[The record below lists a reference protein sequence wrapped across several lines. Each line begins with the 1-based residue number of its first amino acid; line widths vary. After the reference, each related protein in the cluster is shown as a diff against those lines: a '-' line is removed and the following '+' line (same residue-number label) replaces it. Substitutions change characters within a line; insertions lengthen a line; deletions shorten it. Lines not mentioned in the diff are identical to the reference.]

1 MKMWDRRN
9 LDTCVSTEVNCLYN
23 KVSLPKILNLR
34 KFCRRAPAIDGLFD
48 QREQST
54 HFKML
59 NEEGE
64 NVDLYIPRKC
74 SWTNRLIEA
83 KDHASV
89 QINVGHLDQSG
100 VFNGKSTVIALS
112 GYVRNMVSNLDATY
126 AQMTM
131 RSLNRPPADAGGRG
145 HARAPKGERE

>member
-1 MKMWDRRN
+1 MQAPK
-9 LDTCVSTEVNCLYN
+9 TIAFTT
-23 KVSLPKILNLR
+23 KVSLPKILNQ

>member
-1 MKMWDRRN
+1 M
-9 LDTCVSTEVNCLYN
+9 
-23 KVSLPKILNLR
+23 PKS
-34 KFCRRAPAIDGLFD
+34 ASVAALFD

-54 HFKML
+54 HFKMI
-59 NEEGE
+59 NAEGE

>member
-1 MKMWDRRN
+1 
-9 LDTCVSTEVNCLYN
+9 
-23 KVSLPKILNLR
+23 
-34 KFCRRAPAIDGLFD
+34 
-48 QREQST
+48 
-54 HFKML
+54 ML

-112 GYVRNMVSNLDATY
+112 GYVRNMGDGDSATDLLW
-126 AQMTM
+126 QKKK
-131 RSLNRPPADAGGRG
+131 ADAGQ
-145 HARAPKGERE
+145 A